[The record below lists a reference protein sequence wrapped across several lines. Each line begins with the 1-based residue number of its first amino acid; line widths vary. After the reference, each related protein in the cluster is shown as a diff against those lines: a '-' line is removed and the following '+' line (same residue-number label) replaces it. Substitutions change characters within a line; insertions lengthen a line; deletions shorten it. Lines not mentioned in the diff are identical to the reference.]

1 MERVRRPG
9 PTTSAVR
16 GELTYEVLVVDGQ
29 PIPERPAPDGSPAM
43 WSPTSATLVCGEE
56 RAVLIDGLTTKAHA
70 AAMIAWIE
78 GRGLELQ
85 TIYVTHGHGDHFFG
99 LAPLVARHPGVQVV
113 ALPEVVDRMREQTS
127 PEVFGRLWGPLFG
140 EQIPEQIVSAEPLQG
155 DRIDLEGHSLF
166 VRRAG
171 HTDRS
176 DTTFVHVPELALVVA
191 GDVVY
196 NGVFPFTA
204 DTDRASRDEWRQALD
219 DIAACKPARV
229 IAGHKAPTADD
240 DRRHIAETRRFLD
253 DLDAALDSGATAEEI
268 FDSLVIT
275 HHDRLNRTALWSGL
289 LVHTRAR
296 DRETALIEQG
306 SPA

>member
-1 MERVRRPG
+1 VSQVTMERV
-9 PTTSAVR
+9 T

-29 PIPERPAPDGSPAM
+29 PVPGRRAPDGSPSM
-43 WSPTSATLVCGEE
+43 WSPTSATLICGEQ
-56 RAVLIDGLTTKAHA
+56 RAVLIDGLTTKEHA
-70 AAMIAWIE
+70 AALIEWVE

-99 LAPLVARHPGVQVV
+99 LGPLVARHPGVEVV

-127 PEVFGRLWGPLFG
+127 PAVYDRLWRPLFG
-140 EQIPEQIVSAEPLQG
+140 DQIPEQIVTAVPLEG

-191 GDVVY
+191 GDIVY
-196 NGVFPFTA
+196 NGVFPFTV

-219 DIAACKPARV
+219 DIAACKPTRV
-229 IAGHKAPTADD
+229 VAGHKAPTADD
-240 DRRHIAETRRFLD
+240 DRRHVAETRRFLD
-253 DLDAALDSGATAEEI
+253 DFDAALDSGASAEEI
-268 FDSLVIT
+268 FDSLATT
-275 HHDRLNRTALWSGL
+275 HHGRINKTALWAGVV
-289 LVHTRAR
+289 VHARAR
-296 DRETALIEQG
+296 DQYAAQLHR
-306 SPA
+306 

>member
-1 MERVRRPG
+1 VSQVTMERV
-9 PTTSAVR
+9 T

-29 PIPERPAPDGSPAM
+29 PVPGRRAPDGSPSM
-43 WSPTSATLVCGEE
+43 WSPTSATLICGEQ
-56 RAVLIDGLTTKAHA
+56 RAVLIDGLTTKEHA
-70 AAMIAWIE
+70 AALIEWVE

-99 LAPLVARHPGVQVV
+99 LGPLVARHPGVEVV

-127 PEVFGRLWGPLFG
+127 PAGYDRLWRPLFG
-140 EQIPEQIVSAEPLQG
+140 DQIPEQIVTAVPLEG

-191 GDVVY
+191 GDIVY
-196 NGVFPFTA
+196 NGVFPFTV

-219 DIAACKPARV
+219 DIAACKPTRV
-229 IAGHKAPTADD
+229 VAGHKAPTADD
-240 DRRHIAETRRFLD
+240 DRRHVAETRRFLD
-253 DLDAALDSGATAEEI
+253 DFDAALDSGASAEEI
-268 FDSLVIT
+268 FDSLATT
-275 HHDRLNRTALWSGL
+275 HHGRINKTALWAGVV
-289 LVHTRAR
+289 VHARAR
-296 DRETALIEQG
+296 DQYAAQLHR
-306 SPA
+306 